1 MSIACS
7 VRVAPSRWFKSMFG
21 VMLAACVAV
30 AWWLAIVPWLPLAW
44 RIALPLGIGLACLF
58 AMRQVGILIQPCS
71 LHVSARGKVSLALG
85 AQKAAPV
92 QLLPDST
99 LWPHCLVL
107 RLRDGCGR
115 IRVVL
120 VLPDSMIES
129 ERRALLVACRWIE
142 ARAMGLE
149 AQGGSETQNFF

>member
-7 VRVAPSRWFKSMFG
+7 VRVVPSRWFKSMFG
-21 VMLAACVAV
+21 IMLAACVAV
-30 AWWLAIVPWLPLAW
+30 AWRLGSLAWLPLPW

-58 AMRQVGILIQPCS
+58 AMWQVRALLQPYS
-71 LHVSARGKVSLALG
+71 LHVSAHGKISLTLG
-85 AQKAAPV
+85 AQKAALV

-107 RLRDGCGR
+107 RLRDGTGR
-115 IRVVL
+115 IRVLL
-120 VLPDSMIES
+120 VLPDSMAEA

-142 ARAMGLE
+142 ARAMGPE
-149 AQGGSETQNFF
+149 AQQTQNFF